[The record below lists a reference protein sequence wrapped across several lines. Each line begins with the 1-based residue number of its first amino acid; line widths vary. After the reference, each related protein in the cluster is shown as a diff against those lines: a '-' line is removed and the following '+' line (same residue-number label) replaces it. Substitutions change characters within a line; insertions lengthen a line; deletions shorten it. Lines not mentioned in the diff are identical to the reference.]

1 MTNPK
6 IDLKPEYFHEGDLR
20 FKQRIISGSEVII
33 SCIANSSIEGIT
45 YEIDLFRV
53 DSIGQFFNMN
63 GVLVGTMKIVDF
75 KINTWEFETI
85 PVTILGRE
93 SEGEITFKF
102 TATNS
107 DIYEIE
113 RDVIKWMV
121 RERIIDL
128 FKDIIELT
136 IFAEKHHDH

>member
-6 IDLKPEYFHEGDLR
+6 IDLKPEYFQEQNIW
-20 FKQRIISGSEVII
+20 FKQTAVNGSEVVFSLAYKLLRGTII
-33 SCIANSSIEGIT
+33 DGGE
-45 YEIDLFRV
+45 LFKIN
-53 DSIGQFFNMN
+53 SIGQFFNVN
-63 GVLVGTMKIVDF
+63 GTMVGTLRVLDF

-85 PVTILGRE
+85 PVTVLGRE

-102 TATNS
+102 TTTNS

-128 FKDIIELT
+128 FKDIVELT
-136 IFAEKHHDH
+136 IFATK

>member
-6 IDLKPEYFHEGDLR
+6 NDLKPEYFHEGDLR
-20 FKQRIISGSEVII
+20 FKQRIINGSDAII
-33 SCIANSSIEGIT
+33 SYIANSSIKDIT
-45 YEIDLFRV
+45 YDIHLFRV

-63 GVLVGTMKIVDF
+63 GVLVGTMRIVDF

-107 DIYEIE
+107 DIYDFE

-121 RERIIDL
+121 REKIIVM
-128 FKDIIELT
+128 FKDIISVT
-136 IFAEKHHDH
+136 IFAEKAS